1 MGRTQGSP
9 HRSLGYKGYEKV
21 VQYSDQAVNND
32 DSGVTCQDKEIQ
44 KKSESVTLE

>member
-1 MGRTQGSP
+1 VGRTQGSP
-9 HRSLGYKGYEKV
+9 LRSVGYKGYEKV
-21 VQYSDQAVNND
+21 VQYSQKAENND